1 MAFINLIRLRQL
13 IKNVFIILPVFFA
26 GLLSDST
33 ALLPALKAFV
43 YFSLIS
49 SGVYI
54 FNDLC
59 DLPYDQQHPTKKHRA
74 LAAGLI
80 DPSTAK
86 VLMLLLTTSGLM
98 LLFFQ
103 SLTAFYWAVAYLAMN
118 LLYSIKLKTIKIL
131 DVLIVAFGFVIRLII
146 GSIVS
151 SIILTQWL
159 IWMVM
164 LCASLVALS
173 KRRSDLVTPQ
183 YTKAKY
189 NLKLV
194 ELLMLGCSLAIIGT
208 YLVFIS
214 QADSTQD
221 HNPLLLLLSAVIVAT
236 SIKRFLQVSKM
247 TTLSP
252 VTIFFK
258 DPVILVS
265 MIVWFGTFYWM
276 IYL

>member
-1 MAFINLIRLRQL
+1 
-13 IKNVFIILPVFFA
+13 
-26 GLLSDST
+26 
-33 ALLPALKAFV
+33 
-43 YFSLIS
+43 
-49 SGVYI
+49 
-54 FNDLC
+54 
-59 DLPYDQQHPTKKHRA
+59 
-74 LAAGLI
+74 
-80 DPSTAK
+80 
-86 VLMLLLTTSGLM
+86 
-98 LLFFQ
+98 
-103 SLTAFYWAVAYLAMN
+103 
-118 LLYSIKLKTIKIL
+118 
-131 DVLIVAFGFVIRLII
+131 
-146 GSIVS
+146 
-151 SIILTQWL
+151 
-159 IWMVM
+159 M